1 MFEGI
6 MNYLLLGTI
15 WCFICDRFMVRMQDN
30 WTRVRFIVFWP
41 YTLFSFLYAIYLEN
55 KDD

>member
-30 WTRVRFIVFWP
+30 WTRIRFILFWP